1 MTDITIYTSANN
13 GEEVLVFPVVPKNL
27 PEIVQEYGHEEFETN
42 DNVLTL
48 IGKRKRRTMSLSFLL
63 PVNKSYKFINTQASS
78 NGRDYIDFW
87 EKWSNNRVPMRLII
101 TEGLNEVLNIA
112 YTIDSLKWYY
122 DKKKDIVANVDITEY
137 IFTTEQEE
145 EKTEYNWSEIA
156 IKYNGAGYSVK
167 AANVG
172 GHWLVPVRRLLELL
186 GYSVIWNGGDKS
198 IYMTKNGISYKLKSE
213 FQIYEGTS
221 YGYLYQVCNEL
232 GYKADWDDEAN
243 TVNITVEYNW
253 TTVELKY
260 GGSIKI
266 IKACMKD
273 NRWLVPARDMLEMI
287 GYNVTWNADDKTI
300 SIDRDGEY
308 KIGSRVYIFD
318 DTAYYYGY
326 EVCNELG
333 YSISWDRESNRITI
347 GREE

>member
-87 EKWSNNRVPMRLII
+87 EKWSNSRVPMRLII

-112 YTIDSLKWYY
+112 YTINSLKWYY

-347 GREE
+347 GKEE

>member
-87 EKWSNNRVPMRLII
+87 EKWSDNRVPMRLII

-167 AANVG
+167 AANIG

-213 FQIYEGTS
+213 FQIYQGTS

-232 GYKADWDDEAN
+232 GYKAEWDDEAN

-253 TTVELKY
+253 MTVELKY

-308 KIGSRVYIFD
+308 KIESRVYIFD

-333 YSISWDRESNRITI
+333 YSISWDRESNSITI